1 VIKNIRTEEWYMDS
15 FVGRSQDIA
24 IISGRRRKIILFIVI
39 CVACIVVASVI
50 FILLVNSF
58 MNRRYTSYEVTR
70 EVPVTGDSFVKY
82 ASYDDKVL
90 RYNRDGISA
99 LDASGSI
106 IWNGSYNMVSPSA
119 DVCGKYVVAADIGGK
134 TLFVY
139 NEEGQGKEVT
149 TDYPIV
155 QASVSASGIIAVL
168 LEQAT
173 SNVINIYNPYD
184 VSNRLLVE
192 IPTNVDEGY
201 PVCIDIS
208 PEGTNLVAA
217 YVCVTNGK
225 IQSRAAFYDFTDV
238 GKNTNCLVGAKNYD
252 EIVISDVRFLDSD
265 NICIFTDN
273 GFSVW
278 RNAKKPRESYSNT
291 YEEKIKSAFCNNK
304 YVGMVFENSS
314 STRPYQMK
322 VYDISGKKVLDLGFN
337 NNYNTVRMYSNDEI
351 LFNSA
356 SECEIFRINGVKKL
370 SCQVNGRVLN
380 FFPAEGIN
388 RYYFVMDDK
397 IQEIKL
403 KKQN

>member
-1 VIKNIRTEEWYMDS
+1 MDS

-24 IISGRRRKIILFIVI
+24 VISGRRRKIILFTVI
-39 CVACIVVASVI
+39 CAACIVVASVI

-337 NNYNTVRMYSNDEI
+337 NNYNTVRMYGNDEI

>member
-1 VIKNIRTEEWYMDS
+1 MNS
-15 FVGRSQDIA
+15 FVGRSQDVA
-24 IISGRRRKIILFIVI
+24 VISGRRRKLTLFIII
-39 CVACIVVASVI
+39 CIACIVVAAGI

-58 MNRRYTSYEVTR
+58 MNRRYTSYKVTD
-70 EVPVTGDSFVKY
+70 EASVTGDSFVHY
-82 ASYDDKVL
+82 APYDNKVL
-90 RYNRDGISA
+90 RYSRDGISA
-99 LDASGSI
+99 LDASGST
-106 IWNGSYNMVSPSA
+106 IWNGSYNMVSPLA
-119 DVCGKYVVAADIGGK
+119 DICEKYVVAADIGGK

-155 QASVSASGIIAVL
+155 QASVSSGGIIAVL

-184 VSNRLLVE
+184 ISNKLLVE
-192 IPTNVDEGY
+192 IPTNVEDGY

-225 IQSRAAFYDFTDV
+225 IQSRVAFYDFTDV

-252 EIVISDVRFLDSD
+252 EIVISDVRFLGSG

-273 GFSVW
+273 GFSIW
-278 RNAKKPRESYSNT
+278 RNPRKPRESYSNT
-291 YEEKIKSAFCNNK
+291 YEEKIKSAFCNDK

-314 STRPYQMK
+314 RTRPYQMK
-322 VYDISGKKVLDLGFN
+322 VYDLSGKKVLDLGFN
-337 NNYNTVRMYSNDEI
+337 NNYTTVRMYGNNEI

-370 SCQVNGRVLN
+370 SCQANGKVLH

-388 RYYFVMDDK
+388 RYYFVMDNR

-403 KKQN
+403 DKQDT

>member
-1 VIKNIRTEEWYMDS
+1 MDS

-24 IISGRRRKIILFIVI
+24 VISGRRRKIILFMVI
-39 CVACIVVASVI
+39 CAACIVVASGI

-82 ASYDDKVL
+82 TSYDDKVL

-99 LDASGSI
+99 LDASGST

-139 NEEGQGKEVT
+139 NEEGHGKEVT

-184 VSNRLLVE
+184 ISNRLLVE

-252 EIVISDVRFLDSD
+252 ETVISDVRFLDND

-291 YEEKIKSAFCNNK
+291 YEEKIKSAFCNKK

-337 NNYNTVRMYSNDEI
+337 NNYNTVRMYGDDEI

-370 SCQVNGRVLN
+370 SCQVNGKVLN

>member
-1 VIKNIRTEEWYMDS
+1 MDS

-70 EVPVTGDSFVKY
+70 EVSVTGDSFVKY

-337 NNYNTVRMYSNDEI
+337 NNYNTVRMYGNDEI

>member
-1 VIKNIRTEEWYMDS
+1 MDS

-39 CVACIVVASVI
+39 CTACIVVASVI

-168 LEQAT
+168 IEQAT

-337 NNYNTVRMYSNDEI
+337 NDYNTVRMYGNDEI

>member
-1 VIKNIRTEEWYMDS
+1 MDS

-24 IISGRRRKIILFIVI
+24 VISGRRRKIILFTVI
-39 CVACIVVASVI
+39 CAACIVVASVI

-252 EIVISDVRFLDSD
+252 EIVISDVRFLDGD

-337 NNYNTVRMYSNDEI
+337 NNYNTVRMYGNDEI

>member
-1 VIKNIRTEEWYMDS
+1 MDS

-39 CVACIVVASVI
+39 CTACIVVASVI

-337 NNYNTVRMYSNDEI
+337 NDYNTVRMYGNDEI

>member
-1 VIKNIRTEEWYMDS
+1 MDS

-337 NNYNTVRMYSNDEI
+337 NNYNTVRMYGNDEI

>member
-1 VIKNIRTEEWYMDS
+1 MYS
-15 FVGRSQDIA
+15 FVGRSQDVVA
-24 IISGRRRKIILFIVI
+24 INKRRRKVTLFIII
-39 CVACIVVASVI
+39 CIACIIVAAVI
-50 FILLVNSF
+50 FVLLASSF
-58 MNRRYTSYEVTR
+58 MNRKYTSYEVTR
-70 EVPVTGDSFVKY
+70 EAALTGSSFVKY
-82 ASYDDKVL
+82 ASYDNKVL
-90 RYNRDGISA
+90 RYTRDGISA
-99 LDASGSI
+99 HDASGST
-106 IWNGSYNMVSPSA
+106 IWNGSYNMASPSA
-119 DVCGKYVVAADIGGK
+119 NVCEKYVVAADIGGK

-155 QASVSASGIIAVL
+155 QASVAANGVVAVL

-184 VSNRLLVE
+184 ISNKLLVE

-225 IQSRAAFYDFTDV
+225 IQSRVAFYDFTDV
-238 GKNTNCLVGAKNYD
+238 GKNTNCLVGAKNYN
-252 EIVISDVRFLDSD
+252 EIVISDVRFLGSG

-273 GFSVW
+273 GFSIW
-278 RNAKKPRESYSNT
+278 KNAKQPKESYSNT
-291 YEEKIKSAFCNNK
+291 YKEKIKSAFCFFL

-314 STRPYQMK
+314 RAKPYQMK
-322 VYDISGKKVLDLGFN
+322 VYDLSGKKVLDLGIN
-337 NNYNTVRMYSNDEI
+337 NSYTTVRMYDNNEI

-356 SECEIFRINGVKKL
+356 SECEIFRINGVRKL
-370 SCQVNGRVLN
+370 SCKADGRIMH
-380 FFPAEGIN
+380 FIPAKGIN
-388 RYYFVMDDK
+388 RYYFVMDNK

-403 KKQN
+403 KKQSS

>member
-1 VIKNIRTEEWYMDS
+1 MDS

-337 NNYNTVRMYSNDEI
+337 NDYNTVRMYGNDEI

>member
-1 VIKNIRTEEWYMDS
+1 MDS

-39 CVACIVVASVI
+39 CTACIVVASVI

-278 RNAKKPRESYSNT
+278 RNAKKPRKSYSNT

-337 NNYNTVRMYSNDEI
+337 NNYNTVRMYGNDEI

>member
-1 VIKNIRTEEWYMDS
+1 MDS

-24 IISGRRRKIILFIVI
+24 VISGRRRKIILFTVI
-39 CVACIVVASVI
+39 CTACIVVASVI

-58 MNRRYTSYEVTR
+58 INRRYTSYEVAK
-70 EVPVTGDSFVKY
+70 EVSVTSDSFVKY
-82 ASYDDKVL
+82 TSYDDKVL

-99 LDASGSI
+99 LDASGST
-106 IWNGSYNMVSPSA
+106 IWNGSYNMVSPAA

-139 NEEGQGKEVT
+139 NGEGQGKEVT

-155 QASVSASGIIAVL
+155 QASVSESGIIAVL

-208 PEGTNLVAA
+208 PEGTNLIAA

-252 EIVISDVRFLDSD
+252 ETVISDVRFLNSD

-273 GFSVW
+273 GFSIW

-291 YEEKIKSAFCNNK
+291 YEEKIKSAFCNSK
-304 YVGMVFENSS
+304 YVGMVFENIS
-314 STRPYQMK
+314 STKPYQMK
-322 VYDISGKKVLDLGFN
+322 VYDLSGQKVLDLGFN
-337 NNYNTVRMYSNDEI
+337 NNYNTVRMYGNDEI

-370 SCQVNGRVLN
+370 SCQAGGKILY
-380 FFPAEGIN
+380 FLPAKGIN

-403 KKQN
+403 KKQGS

>member
-1 VIKNIRTEEWYMDS
+1 MDS

-337 NNYNTVRMYSNDEI
+337 NNYNTVRMYGNDEI

-380 FFPAEGIN
+380 FFLAEGIN